1 MFRITEAA
9 LDFAWM
15 VNAIATA
22 AMALT
27 LLVVF
32 LAHRSKKAE
41 RQREAASK
49 HYLLDAKAWAEFVYT
64 VEHDDAFDTLSEPT
78 R

>member
-27 LLVVF
+27 LLVMYI
-32 LAHRSKKAE
+32 AHRSKKAE
-41 RQREAASK
+41 RRREATSK
-49 HYLLDAKAWAEFVYT
+49 HYVLDEKAWAGFAYT
-64 VEHDDAFDTLSEPT
+64 VERTDASDTLSEPT